1 MGGASGCRHS
11 GDLMCWVRV
20 EANASATAHRAHGAA
35 CFSFFFFFRVGLW
48 PRTWSLFL
56 QVPRAC
62 APFFWLFRVG
72 CLGQLSVGGGW
83 DLLMDGAPGCGWDLM
98 GVARVGAKCP
108 CLSFCSSGC
117 ACFSFP
123 LGFCF
128 SLHAGAT
135 APATLVGRLVF
146 GGVVF
151 SVRFLEV
158 RVADIGISM
167 LDSHVCGSGCCG
179 FFVPCPWGGLSV
191 AAPSWWWPTLPRRL
205 GVVIDSTSGFL
216 FGGSHGMDGP
226 GVSA

>member
-1 MGGASGCRHS
+1 MGWATYHNSQRWLTLLRRMGVVVGGASGCCHS
-11 GDLMCWVRV
+11 GGLMCLVRV

-35 CFSFFFFFRVGLW
+35 CFSFFLLFRVGLW

-72 CLGQLSVGGGW
+72 CLGQLSVSGGW
-83 DLLMDGAPGCGWDLM
+83 DLLMDGAPGCGWDLT

-117 ACFSFP
+117 ACFAFP

-135 APATLVGRLVF
+135 APATIVGRLVF
-146 GGVVF
+146 GF
-151 SVRFLEV
+151 FFFLSVSLFFACLGW
-158 RVADIGISM
+158 RVAVFWEQRGPPPLPPLVLPFDMG
-167 LDSHVCGSGCCG
+167 GTCC
-179 FFVPCPWGGLSV
+179 PC
-191 AAPSWWWPTLPRRL
+191 
-205 GVVIDSTSGFL
+205 
-216 FGGSHGMDGP
+216 
-226 GVSA
+226 